1 LAPRFRADAAL
12 QRHLDVRI
20 IRGLPDSADTPVALT
35 IGNFDGVH
43 RGHAAMLARLVEAA
57 EDLAL
62 VPAVLTFDP
71 HPREYFAPGRAL
83 PRLSSRRDK
92 LARLA
97 AAGVARTIVARFD
110 AHLASMTPQ
119 RFIDD
124 VLVARLATR
133 WILVGSDFRFGK
145 GRAGDLATLRQGAR
159 RFSVEAMNTIEVEGL
174 RVSSTAV
181 REALAA
187 GDFAR
192 ANALLGRPFAIAGRV
207 IHGDKRGRTLGIP
220 TANLALAGE
229 GPVRGVFAVRV
240 HGLGGAPKDGVAG
253 VGVRP
258 TIAAGG
264 RPLAEVFI
272 FDFDAPIYGRRIAIE
287 FLHKLRDEAHF
298 DSLDALTRQMHADA
312 ADARDWLATHAV
324 ATE

>member
-1 LAPRFRADAAL
+1 
-12 QRHLDVRI
+12 VRI

-43 RGHAAMLARLVEAA
+43 RGHAAMLQRVVEAA
-57 EDLAL
+57 EDLEL
-62 VPAVLTFDP
+62 VPAVLTFAP
-71 HPREYFAPGRAL
+71 HPRDYFSPGRPL
-83 PRLSSRRDK
+83 PRVSSRRDK

-97 AAGVARTIVARFD
+97 AAGIARTFVARFD
-110 AHLASMTPQ
+110 ARLASMSPQ
-119 RFIDD
+119 QFIDD

-133 WILVGSDFRFGK
+133 WILVGRDFRFGK
-145 GRAGDLATLRQGAR
+145 NRAGDLTTLRQGAR
-159 RFSVEAMNTIEVEGL
+159 SFSVEAMNTVEVDGM

-192 ANALLGRPFAIAGRV
+192 ARALLGRPFTIAGRV

-220 TANLALAGE
+220 TANLALEGE

-240 HGLGGAPKDGVAG
+240 HGVGDAPKPGVAG

-258 TIAAGG
+258 TITAGG
-264 RPLAEVFI
+264 RALAEVFI

-312 ADARDWLATHAV
+312 VEARDWLSTHAV

>member
-1 LAPRFRADAAL
+1 ML
-12 QRHLDVRI
+12 QRV
-20 IRGLPDSADTPVALT
+20 
-35 IGNFDGVH
+35 
-43 RGHAAMLARLVEAA
+43 VEAA
-57 EDLAL
+57 EDLEL
-62 VPAVLTFDP
+62 VPAVLTFAP
-71 HPREYFAPGRAL
+71 HPRDYFSPGRPL
-83 PRLSSRRDK
+83 PRVSSRRDK

-97 AAGVARTIVARFD
+97 AAGIARTFVARFD
-110 AHLASMTPQ
+110 ARLASMSPQ
-119 RFIDD
+119 QFIDD

-133 WILVGSDFRFGK
+133 WILVGRDFRFGK
-145 GRAGDLATLRQGAR
+145 NRAGDLTTLRQGAR
-159 RFSVEAMNTIEVEGL
+159 SFSVEAMNTVEVDGM

-192 ANALLGRPFAIAGRV
+192 ARALLGRPFTIAGRV

-220 TANLALAGE
+220 TANLALEGE

-240 HGLGGAPKDGVAG
+240 HGVGDAPKPGVAG

-258 TIAAGG
+258 TITAGG
-264 RPLAEVFI
+264 RALAEVFI

-312 ADARDWLATHAV
+312 VEARDWLSTHAV

>member
-1 LAPRFRADAAL
+1 
-12 QRHLDVRI
+12 VRI

-43 RGHAAMLARLVEAA
+43 RGHAAMLQRVVEAA
-57 EDLAL
+57 EDLEL
-62 VPAVLTFDP
+62 VPAVLTFAP
-71 HPREYFAPGRAL
+71 HPRDYFSPGRPL
-83 PRLSSRRDK
+83 PRVSSRRDK

-97 AAGVARTIVARFD
+97 AAGIARTFVARFD
-110 AHLASMTPQ
+110 ARLASMSPQ
-119 RFIDD
+119 QFIDD

-133 WILVGSDFRFGK
+133 WILVGRDFRFGK
-145 GRAGDLATLRQGAR
+145 NRAGDLTMLRQGAR
-159 RFSVEAMNTIEVEGL
+159 SFSVEAMNTVEVDGM

-192 ANALLGRPFAIAGRV
+192 ARALLGRPFTIAGRV

-220 TANLALAGE
+220 TANLALEGE

-240 HGLGGAPKDGVAG
+240 HGVGDAPKPGVAG

-258 TIAAGG
+258 TITAGG
-264 RPLAEVFI
+264 RALAEVFI

-312 ADARDWLATHAV
+312 VEARDWLSTHAV

>member
-1 LAPRFRADAAL
+1 
-12 QRHLDVRI
+12 VRI
-20 IRGLPDSADTPVALT
+20 IRGLPDSADMPVALT

-57 EDLAL
+57 EDLSL
-62 VPAVLTFDP
+62 VPAVLTFAP
-71 HPREYFAPGRAL
+71 HPREYFAPGHAL

-97 AAGVARTIVARFD
+97 AAGVVRTIVARFD
-110 AHLASMTPQ
+110 ARLATMSPQ
-119 RFIDD
+119 QFIDD
-124 VLVARLATR
+124 VLVARLAAR
-133 WILVGSDFRFGK
+133 WILVGEDFRFGK
-145 GRAGDLATLRQGAR
+145 GRAGDLATLRHGAR
-159 RFSVEAMNTIEVEGL
+159 TFTVEAMNTVEVDGL

-192 ANALLGRPFAIAGRV
+192 AEALLGRPFAIAGRV

-229 GPVRGVFAVRV
+229 GAVRGVFAVRV
-240 HGLGGAPKDGVAG
+240 HGLGDVPRPGVAG

-258 TIAAGG
+258 SIATDG

-298 DSLDALTRQMHADA
+298 ASLDALTRQMHADA
-312 ADARDWLATHAV
+312 AEARAWLAKHAV
-324 ATE
+324 PAASVSTASVSAASVSIE